1 MAKMKTVTAKLG
13 RLEQLKELAKVL
25 AANIDACE
33 NPSALAPLAKQ
44 YRETILEIEQI
55 EGEKSDDDE
64 IGEVLAQRQ
73 ADGKS
78 GTVRKNRAK
87 G

>member
-25 AANIDACE
+25 AANIDVCE

-55 EGEKSDDDE
+55 EGAKSDDDE

>member
-1 MAKMKTVTAKLG
+1 MEAWTGKADP
-13 RLEQLKELAKVL
+13 LAMSSDGVQCTY
-25 AANIDACE
+25 DAV
-33 NPSALAPLAKQ
+33 AKQ

-55 EGEKSDDDE
+55 EGAKSDDDE

>member
-33 NPSALAPLAKQ
+33 NPSALAPLRPIAAENIFSCTKAKD
-44 YRETILEIEQI
+44 
-55 EGEKSDDDE
+55 K
-64 IGEVLAQRQ
+64 AHP
-73 ADGKS
+73 
-78 GTVRKNRAK
+78 
-87 G
+87 